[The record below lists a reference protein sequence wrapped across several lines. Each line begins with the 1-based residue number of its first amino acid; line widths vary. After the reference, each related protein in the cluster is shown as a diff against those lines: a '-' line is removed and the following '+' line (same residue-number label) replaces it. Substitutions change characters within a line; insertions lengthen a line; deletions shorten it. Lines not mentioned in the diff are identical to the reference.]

1 MDWIIAGITG
11 LFIGGFFGV
20 FGMAILS
27 GRAYDKGLK
36 DAFRGDYHEGVEEGY
51 RMALHDLTVAERI
64 SDEVVFTSKTDNEGD

>member
-1 MDWIIAGITG
+1 MELIFGISG

-36 DAFRGDYHEGVEEGY
+36 DAFRYHEGVEEGY
-51 RMALHDLTVAERI
+51 RMALHDLTVAEQVA
-64 SDEVVFTSKTDNEGD
+64 SEVVFTSKTDNEGD